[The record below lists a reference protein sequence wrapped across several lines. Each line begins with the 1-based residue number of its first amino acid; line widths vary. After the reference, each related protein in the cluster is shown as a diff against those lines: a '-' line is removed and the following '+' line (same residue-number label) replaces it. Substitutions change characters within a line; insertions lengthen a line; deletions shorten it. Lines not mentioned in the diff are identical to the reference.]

1 MKGQKGGLP
10 RQFEIGSPSQST
22 TSMPSPLVTLSLPI
36 YNAER
41 FLAEALQSIKA
52 QTFADFE
59 VLAVLDGCSDR
70 SEEILMKL
78 KDGRFIVVKKER
90 NEGKVPAT
98 NLALFQGHG
107 EFFGRMDADD
117 VMHPEKLERQ
127 VRFLRKRPDVDIVG
141 AYFDHINER
150 GVRIRKAFPFP
161 TTHEGIRD
169 GFRVRDCIGGS
180 VALCR
185 REKLVAVGG
194 YDPLF
199 WVSEDLELWLRS
211 LAAGLRFANLP
222 EVLFH
227 YRRHGAQ
234 ETARQKTAMF
244 ELTNVAYRRHGP
256 LIWGDDAPDVEYG
269 APLYRRL
276 WRRLKRLFN
285 VEKKRA

>member
-1 MKGQKGGLP
+1 MGGQKGGLP

-22 TSMPSPLVTLSLPI
+22 ISMPSPLVTLSLPI

-41 FLAEALQSIKA
+41 FLAEALESIKA

-59 VLAVLDGCSDR
+59 VFAVLDGCSDR

-127 VRFLRKRPDVDIVG
+127 VRFLRERPDVDIVG
-141 AYFDHINER
+141 AYFDHINEH
-150 GVRIRKAFPFP
+150 GAHIRKAFPFP

-169 GFRVRDCIGGS
+169 GFRRRDCIGGP

-185 REKLVAVGG
+185 RRKLVAIGG

-199 WVSEDLELWLRS
+199 WQSEDLELWLRC

-227 YRRHGAQ
+227 YRVHGAQ
-234 ETARQKTAMF
+234 DSTRQKAAMF

-269 APLYRRL
+269 APLHRRVL
-276 WRRLKRLFN
+276 RKLKRMFHGTR
-285 VEKKRA
+285 RA

>member
-1 MKGQKGGLP
+1 
-10 RQFEIGSPSQST
+10 
-22 TSMPSPLVTLSLPI
+22 MPSPVVTLSLPI

-52 QTFADFE
+52 QTVADFE
-59 VLAVLDGCSDR
+59 VYAVLDGCSDG
-70 SEEILMKL
+70 SEDILMHL
-78 KDGRFIVVKKER
+78 KDARFIVVKKER

-127 VRFLRKRPDVDIVG
+127 VRFLREHPEVDIVG
-141 AYFDHINER
+141 TYFDHINEQ
-150 GVRIRKAFPFP
+150 GLRIRQAFPFP

-169 GFRVRDCIGGS
+169 GFRVRDCIGGP

-199 WVSEDLELWLRS
+199 WQSEDLELWLKC
-211 LAAGLRFANLP
+211 LASGLRFSNLP

-227 YRRHGAQ
+227 YRVHRAQ
-234 ETARQKTAMF
+234 DSTRQKTAMF
-244 ELTNVAYRRHGP
+244 ELSNLAYQKYGP
-256 LIWGDDAPDVEYG
+256 LIWGDDAPDVEFG
-269 APLYRRL
+269 APLYRRA
-276 WRRLKRLFN
+276 WRRLKRLFKL
-285 VEKKRA
+285 KKKPA